1 MFLRQ
6 TRRHKDGKTHTY
18 WNIVE
23 NKRLDGGRVVQRHVL
38 YLGEI
43 NSSQVVAWR
52 KAIKVLD
59 EAAGEP
65 RTLALFPEDCCDAVS
80 DDASVVRL
88 RLSELQLHRPRQWG
102 ACWLAGQLGGN
113 SGWTASGR
121 SAWRRAARA
130 HAGIRSCK
138 FWCPTGSLPRAA
150 SGSCTGIGSAR
161 APWPTCWVRTS
172 GWRKRTN
179 FTLAMTGF
187 WHTRRHCSLI
197 WWSAGGPCS
206 TPISRSCCTT

>member
-1 MFLRQ
+1 LCSGTSCILARSIP
-6 TRRHKDGKTHTY
+6 RK
-18 WNIVE
+18 
-23 NKRLDGGRVVQRHVL
+23 
-38 YLGEI
+38 
-43 NSSQVVAWR
+43 SWR
-52 KAIKVLD
+52 GA
-59 EAAGEP
+59 
-65 RTLALFPEDCCDAVS
+65 
-80 DDASVVRL
+80 
-88 RLSELQLHRPRQWG
+88 RLSRCSTRPPASRGRWRCSRKTVATPCPTMRRWS
-102 ACWLAGQLGGN
+102 ACACLSCSCIGHGSGERAGWPGSFGGN